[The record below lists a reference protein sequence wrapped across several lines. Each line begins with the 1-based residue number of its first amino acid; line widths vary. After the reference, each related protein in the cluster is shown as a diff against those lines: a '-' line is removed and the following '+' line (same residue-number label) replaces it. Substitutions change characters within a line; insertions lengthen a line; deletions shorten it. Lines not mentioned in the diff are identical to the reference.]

1 MRKSRTCAQANMRS
15 CDRGFLDLCVRWS
28 VRATVLLVLTCAQVH
43 MGTCAFAQL
52 TGKLRLNCEPLGS
65 CMYVVDGKHRM
76 NDREITLMEGAHRF
90 NFWAPER
97 SILDTQIYVV
107 PGITTQVDVQLHYS
121 PEYISYRR
129 KADNFRRNDVWMR
142 YAPPVLA
149 AGVGAWAVTSIVRYA
164 DASKR
169 IDDLADEYVASGDPG
184 AISDLKDR
192 RMPDANS
199 ELRNAH
205 TQMLV
210 SSGLFVASAGAVLY
224 LRHRLATRQAPV
236 FEDKERVRF
245 DGLVWVPGRSDGGT
259 WAMGLTIPIQ

>member
-1 MRKSRTCAQANMRS
+1 MNARFS
-15 CDRGFLDLCVRWS
+15 DRGFLALPFRLS
-28 VRATVLLVLTCAQVH
+28 VRTTVLLLLAGAGVL
-43 MGTCAFAQL
+43 MGTSAFAQL
-52 TGKLRLNCEPLGS
+52 TGKLRLNCEPIGN
-65 CMYVVDGKHRM
+65 CRYVVDGKHRM

-121 PEYISYRR
+121 PEYVTYRR
-129 KADNFRRNDVWMR
+129 KADNFRRNELWMR

-164 DASKR
+164 DASKQ

-192 RMPDANS
+192 RMLDANT
-199 ELRNAH
+199 ELRSAH

-210 SSGLFVASAGAVLY
+210 SSGLFVASAGAVFY
-224 LRHRLATRQAPV
+224 LRHRLAIRQAPV

-245 DGLVWVPGRSDGGT
+245 DGLVWLPGRSAGGT
-259 WAMGLTIPIQ
+259 WAMGLTIPIR